1 VSRLNLSSNFT
12 YYLDDPVRGDQFE
25 QAERRQTYGA
35 HTARNWSADWG
46 GLEMTNKVGAQVR
59 HDRLAPVGLHRAEGG
74 TQWWPW
80 FGQFQLRYFGP
91 RPLIEDN
98 SQRSKG
104 TTLAY
109 LRAGYRINAHTRLS
123 LDIFNLFNRKA
134 SDIDYHYVSRLPG
147 EPADG
152 VGGIHSHPAEPRTAR
167 LTLTVNF

>member
-1 VSRLNLSSNFT
+1 MSRLNLSSNFT

-59 HDRLAPVGLHRAEGG
+59 HDRLAPVGLRRAEGG

-109 LRAGYRINAHTRLS
+109 LRAGYRINATPGCLWTSSTCSTARPATSTTTTSRVCQASRPTAWAASTATRL
-123 LDIFNLFNRKA
+123 NRA
-134 SDIDYHYVSRLPG
+134 
-147 EPADG
+147 
-152 VGGIHSHPAEPRTAR
+152 PRALR
-167 LTLTVNF
+167 